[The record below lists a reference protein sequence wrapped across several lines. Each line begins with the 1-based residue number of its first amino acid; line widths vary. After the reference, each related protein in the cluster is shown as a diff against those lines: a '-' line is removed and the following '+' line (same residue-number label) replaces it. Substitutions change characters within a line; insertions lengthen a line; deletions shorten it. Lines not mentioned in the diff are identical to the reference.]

1 MIETKIGLGIIT
13 CNRPVFLKQVLKTI
27 PFNRVDEVVI
37 IDDGS
42 QGSADPIDPHENLT
56 YLKNETNIGVGRS
69 KNKATLHLLNQG
81 CTDIFL
87 LEDDIFIKNPNVFDE
102 YIKASKDSGIKHLMF
117 GYHGPANRQLYKVS
131 IQP

>member
-42 QGSADPIDPHENLT
+42 QGSADPIDTH
-56 YLKNETNIGVGRS
+56 
-69 KNKATLHLLNQG
+69 
-81 CTDIFL
+81 
-87 LEDDIFIKNPNVFDE
+87 
-102 YIKASKDSGIKHLMF
+102 
-117 GYHGPANRQLYKVS
+117 
-131 IQP
+131 